1 MNNPDKFHL
10 IFRSG
15 RIIMLCERSH
25 SGAFGEIM
33 KKLIFILLF
42 ISVTVSVYAKTL
54 TIEPYKIYVY
64 DAETKEPLKNVRVVS
79 AINVSNSIPMLTDQ
93 ISDNKYY
100 LEEYYTDENGCVEL
114 PLRKYHR
121 ITLGYKYIN
130 EFLYINL
137 QLSEKTDVDADFNRY
152 EDFYFYGEV
161 NNRVYRLYRLQQEYE
176 AWCIDFLPLSEYASK
191 YIKDRKVSGGI
202 VSSRLYPEDG
212 KLIIYLKK
220 VSE

>member
-1 MNNPDKFHL
+1 
-10 IFRSG
+10 
-15 RIIMLCERSH
+15 
-25 SGAFGEIM
+25 M

-42 ISVTVSVYAKTL
+42 IGVTFSIYAKTL

-79 AINVSNSIPMLTDQ
+79 AIDVTNVMPMFTDQ

-100 LEEYYTDENGCVEL
+100 LEEYYTDEIGCVEL

-121 ITLGYKYIN
+121 IALGYKYIN

-137 QLSEKTDVDADFNRY
+137 QLSEKETYNGY
-152 EDFYFYGEV
+152 FYFYAGAEESG
-161 NNRVYRLYRLQQEYE
+161 LYRPKQEYE
-176 AWCIDFLPLSEYASK
+176 AWCIDFLPLSEYVSK
-191 YIKDRKVSGGI
+191 YIEDRKVSDGI
-202 VSSRLYPEDG
+202 VSRRLYPEDG
-212 KLIIYLKK
+212 KLIIYLNK

>member
-1 MNNPDKFHL
+1 
-10 IFRSG
+10 
-15 RIIMLCERSH
+15 
-25 SGAFGEIM
+25 M

-42 ISVTVSVYAKTL
+42 IGVTFSIYAKTL

-79 AINVSNSIPMLTDQ
+79 AINVTNMIPMLTDQ
-93 ISDNKYY
+93 ISDHKYY

-114 PLRKYHR
+114 PFRKYHC
-121 ITLGYKYIN
+121 IALGYKYIN

-137 QLSEKTDVDADFNRY
+137 QLSEKTDVVEDFNRY
-152 EDFYFYGEV
+152 FYFYAGMEHS
-161 NNRVYRLYRLQQEYE
+161 RVYRLQQEYE
-176 AWCIDFLPLSEYASK
+176 AWCIDFLPPAEYISK
-191 YIKDRKVSGGI
+191 YIKDTKVSGGI

-212 KLIIYLKK
+212 NLIIYLNK